1 MWKLWFWIIL
11 ISRDYSNFITLK
23 DLSSTDK
30 PLELLEEEEFEVAH
44 PEVGAK
50 FMKKWWGLSPK
61 VASSAP

>member
-30 PLELLEEEEFEVAH
+30 PLELLEEEEFKVAH
-44 PEVGAK
+44 PEVEDRVYEKNGGIYPQK
-50 FMKKWWGLSPK
+50 
-61 VASSAP
+61 